1 MPIMKYDDTARPLDR
16 VHVDLTG
23 PLPLTKAKH
32 RFILVIKD
40 YLTKYVWLIPLKTKT
55 AQEVAEAFVG
65 EFICQCGVPG
75 RVVSDRGNEFVNQ
88 LLKNVSKVMGINRI
102 STTPYNP
109 RADGFVENHN
119 KTLKDQLF
127 HFVDTLKQDDW
138 DVYLPTIQLMYNTTV
153 SLATGYTPMLLLN
166 GRESRMP
173 SLNHLAKESE
183 RMKEDVVNNAYVL
196 KMIESMRGFQDFA
209 LRQTDKNKER
219 FNVRV
224 KQPLEF
230 VEYEVGQ
237 LFMRVRRPLSR
248 FKSVDEEVEWKIS
261 AKLLERYEG
270 PYRVTAKINPVL
282 YEAEIDGKKVRVHA
296 VNMKPF

>member
-1 MPIMKYDDTARPLDR
+1 M
-16 VHVDLTG
+16 VV
-23 PLPLTKAKH
+23 
-32 RFILVIKD
+32 KD

-55 AQEVAEAFVG
+55 AMEVAEAFVG
-65 EFICQCGVPG
+65 EFICQCGIPG

-88 LLKNVSKVMGINRI
+88 LLSNISKVMGINRI

-127 HFVDTLKQDDW
+127 HYVDNLKQDDW
-138 DVYLPTIQLMYNTTV
+138 DVYLPNVQLMYNTTV

-173 SLNHLAKESE
+173 SFNHMAKECE
-183 RMKEDVVNNAYVL
+183 PLRGDVASNAYVL
-196 KMIESMRGFQDFA
+196 KMVETMRGYQDFA
-209 LRQTDKNKER
+209 LSQTDKNKEK

-230 VEYEVGQ
+230 VEYEIGQ
-237 LFMRVRRPLSR
+237 QFMRARRPISS
-248 FKSVDEEVEWKIS
+248 FKSSEEKEAWKIS
-261 AKLLERYEG
+261 AKLLERWEG
-270 PYRVTAKINPVL
+270 PHIITKRINPVL
-282 YEAEIDGKKVRVHA
+282 YEAEINGELARVHA